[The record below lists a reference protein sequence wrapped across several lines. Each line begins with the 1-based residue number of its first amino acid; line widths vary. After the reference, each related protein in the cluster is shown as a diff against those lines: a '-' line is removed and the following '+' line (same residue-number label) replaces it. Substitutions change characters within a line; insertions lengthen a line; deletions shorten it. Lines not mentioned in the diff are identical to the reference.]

1 MSLATIVKGN
11 TFSLAIPLQVYAVED
26 GELVLRDY
34 TPESGD
40 AITVRLKGERRNYT
54 YIPSTNGN
62 IAYIHL
68 EGCEVVGVYAVEV
81 EIVKDDGSK
90 LTSYRFD
97 QLNIV
102 ESIDELSGGQ
112 ITEGIEQGAIYLDPE
127 IFIAGKDGRG
137 IVSITL
143 TGTSG
148 LVDTYTI
155 TYTDNTTSTF
165 TVTNGEDGRSEQS
178 DWAQT
183 DPSAD
188 DYIKNKPSLA
198 TVATSGSYNDLLN
211 KPTLPAAQVQSDW
224 NVSDI
229 SSKAYIKNK
238 PTIDTA
244 LSSTSTNAVQNK
256 VVKAALDTKVNTSDL
271 ASVTEDSEGAD
282 MVGYGTKT
290 DGGTTTNVTVKDAL
304 DEIYESIGDG
314 GDLATRVTALE
325 EGKEDKFFI
334 ISVTKSGNSFVK
346 DKLDADIKAAYR
358 AGKKLMVKYTTTSG
372 TTVLLPLV
380 YIYEPTLSTFVF
392 QAPNDNF
399 TRDIRAQIDGDE
411 VSVTVVAYQSALTF
425 DESPTANSDN
435 PVKSGGV
442 YSALQEKQDTIA
454 DLSVIRSGAALG
466 ATAYQKPSTGIPK
479 TDLAN
484 DVQTSLGKADTA
496 LQQHQ
501 DLSAYADGAEYDSAN
516 HLIYLKHGNTR
527 LANPINAKDFIKD
540 GMVDTVEIANGNL
553 VITFNTDAG
562 KQPITIPLT
571 DIFNPADYYTKTQID
586 NAGYLTSESD
596 PVFSSSAA
604 AGITSSDITNWNSK
618 TSNTGTVTSVGM
630 SVPFGLSVSGSPV
643 TSSGTLAVT
652 FTTGYSIP
660 TTAKQSNWDAAYTD
674 KHTHSNKSVLDGISS
689 SDITNWNAA
698 EPNVQSDWDATT
710 GDAAI
715 LNKPTIPTV
724 GTLSTNNATTQTV
737 PTSAESL
744 SGAIKLHKVS
754 KTGTYSDLIGTP
766 SLAAVATSGDYGDLN
781 NTPSLATV
789 ATSGSYNDL
798 SNKPTIPTVN
808 NATLTIQKNGTTVNT
823 FTANA
828 SSNVTANITVPTKVS
843 DLTNDS
849 GFITSYTE
857 TDPVFSA
864 SAAAS
869 ITSSDITAW
878 NNKQNALTFD
888 TAPTASST
896 NPVTSG
902 GVKTA
907 LDAKQA
913 TLVSGTSIKTVNN
926 TSLLGSGNVAV
937 QPTLVSG
944 TNIKTVNSTSL
955 LGSGD
960 VTINGSNVNY
970 TGSTGNVI
978 TANTSVNTALAAI
991 DTAIGNVETLLANI

>member
-1 MSLATIVKGN
+1 MPVINLPTIVKGN
-11 TFSLAIPLQVYAVED
+11 TFSLAIPLQVYIVQD
-26 GELVLRDY
+26 DELVLVDY
-34 TPESGD
+34 VPESGD
-40 AITVRLKGERRNYT
+40 NITVRLKGERRNYT
-54 YIPSTNGN
+54 YIPSTNAN

-68 EGCEVVGVYAVEV
+68 GGNELVGLYAVEV
-81 EIVKDDGSK
+81 EIVKDDDSK
-90 LTSYRFD
+90 LTSFRLS

-102 ESIDELSGGQ
+102 ESIDEISG
-112 ITEGIEQGAIYLDPE
+112 TELIDNVEQGVIYLNPE
-127 IFIAGKDGRG
+127 IFVAGEGGRG

-211 KPTLPAAQVQSDW
+211 KPTIPAAQVQSDW

-244 LSSTSTNAVQNK
+244 LSSSSTNAVQNK
-256 VVKAALDTKVNTSDL
+256 AVKAALDTKVNTSDL

-282 MVGYGTKT
+282 LVGYGTKT
-290 DGGTTTNVTVKDAL
+290 DGGTTTNVSVKDAL

-314 GDLATRVTALE
+314 GDLATRVSALE

-334 ISVTKSGNSFVK
+334 IT
-346 DKLDADIKAAYR
+346 
-358 AGKKLMVKYTTTSG
+358 
-372 TTVLLPLV
+372 
-380 YIYEPTLSTFVF
+380 
-392 QAPNDNF
+392 
-399 TRDIRAQIDGDE
+399 
-411 VSVTVVAYQSALTF
+411 VTVSYNSQTDRYTILSCDRTMAEMTEAYAADKKMLVVLKKGTDTYLVPLTYADEKDGKELVNNFYFVGYSNKKDESVKCIFPGTVAEAAVEITKLQTKLTF
-425 DESPTANSDN
+425 DNAPTANSNN
-435 PVKSGGV
+435 PVKSGGI
-442 YSALQEKQDTIA
+442 YTALQGKQDTIA

-630 SVPFGLSVSGSPV
+630 SVPAGLSVSGSPV

-724 GTLSTNNATTQTV
+724 
-737 PTSAESL
+737 
-744 SGAIKLHKVS
+744 
-754 KTGTYSDLIGTP
+754 
-766 SLAAVATSGDYGDLN
+766 
-781 NTPSLATV
+781 
-789 ATSGSYNDL
+789 
-798 SNKPTIPTVN
+798 N

-878 NNKQNALTFD
+878 DNKQNALTFD